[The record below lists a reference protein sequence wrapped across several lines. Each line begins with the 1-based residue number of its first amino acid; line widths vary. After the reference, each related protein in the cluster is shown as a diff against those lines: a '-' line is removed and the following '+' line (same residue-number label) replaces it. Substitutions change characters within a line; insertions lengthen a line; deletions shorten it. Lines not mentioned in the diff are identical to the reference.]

1 MRLKTIGGLWIE
13 GENPLSLGPR
23 PLALLAVAAAAG
35 KKGISRDKVIGIL
48 WAETGEEQARH
59 TLSQTLYSLRRDAG
73 CDLIVGTNQ
82 LRLDPGLS
90 SDIGELQA
98 AVSAGELETVAVLYT
113 GKFLEGFY
121 LPGAPEFER
130 WVEEERTNLHR
141 EALRALERL
150 AKHADEAGIHPEA
163 VRWWHRLAELDPLSA
178 RYTAGLMRAL
188 AAVGDRSG
196 ALSRFRLYRE
206 TVHRELN
213 AEPDPA
219 VQKLEVA
226 LRVAALPKPVVAA
239 PPAAASALPAPAA
252 PPIPPAPQSVAS
264 AVRPGAIR
272 ARWVAIALVG
282 IAALVLTLR
291 GFATRSGDDHPFLA
305 VGTIRT
311 PELGDTSSLGPV
323 LRDMLAT
330 GLGSIPGLQV
340 VANSRLIELMPR
352 GTDSLP
358 GATSDAARRAGAT
371 EILEGELVPSDAGLA
386 LALRRVALASGVV
399 RHGYSVRAAGPSQ
412 LIDSATAA
420 IARDLRLEA
429 PSAAVATLR
438 SSSPAAYA
446 LYEEGLRAF
455 YKWDAAAA
463 YRLMKAAVERDSS
476 FAMAAFYGWWASRGP
491 QPEGDRDLLRRAKLL
506 APRAID
512 RERLLIEGSVATLD
526 APLATV
532 LAIAET
538 LTVRYPED
546 PDGQLLLG
554 GARHAAGDWTGAI
567 AAYERA
573 VAIDSA
579 ASATPGSF
587 CRMCLA
593 LGGIEAAYIWWDSA
607 GAAVRTARR
616 LIVAR
621 PEEEIGWSG
630 LVEPLLR
637 LGRREEAMAAIQK
650 RDSLTS
656 VAYSYRGALQRDLI
670 RWGHFEELDRQLFD
684 DVVSPSVSVRGDGR
698 WLMVFSLRNQG
709 RLREAMDLARHHVIP
724 GTSIRV
730 VGLPPEGLM
739 QITISMEAGQ
749 PLEAARDFRRIA
761 ATSLSQ
767 NLTPGFKARF
777 STWMLTLAGTALA
790 AAGDTAAV
798 RRMADST
805 EQIGKGSNWVRDLRL
820 HHFLRGL
827 LLQRRAHHAEAVE
840 AFRRAL
846 VSTSDGFTRI
856 NLEMAH
862 SLMAL
867 GRAQEAIGILQ
878 PALRGGVDGS
888 NSYVTHTELHE
899 ALAQAFELAKQRD
912 SAAAHYGAVERAWRH
927 ADPQFHDRYQQAKL
941 KAGL

>member
-1 MRLKTIGGLWIE
+1 LRLKTIGGLWIE
-13 GENPLSLGPR
+13 AEHAPSLGPR
-23 PLALLAVAAAAG
+23 SLGLLALVAAAG
-35 KKGISRDKVIGIL
+35 KKGISRERVIGIL

-59 TLSQTLYSLRRDAG
+59 TLSQTLYNLRREAG
-73 CDLIVGTNQ
+73 RDLIVGATHLQ
-82 LRLDPGLS
+82 LEPSVS
-90 SDIGELQA
+90 SDIGDLRA
-98 AVSAGELETVAVLYT
+98 AALRADLETVADLYT
-113 GKFLEGFY
+113 GTFLDGFY

-130 WVEEERTNLHR
+130 WVEEERESLEL
-141 EALRALERL
+141 EARRALERL
-150 AKHADEAGIHPEA
+150 ARLADEAGKPAES
-163 VRWWHRLAELDPLSA
+163 VRWWQRLAELDPLSA
-178 RYTAGLMRAL
+178 RYAAGHMRSL

-196 ALSRFRLYRE
+196 ALARAKSYRE
-206 TVHRELN
+206 MVHRELG

-219 VQKLEVA
+219 IQKLEVA
-226 LRVAALPKPVVAA
+226 LRGPA
-239 PPAAASALPAPAA
+239 PPPATSALSAPAA
-252 PPIPPAPQSVAS
+252 SPVPAAPQSVDPEVQPK
-264 AVRPGAIR
+264 AVW
-272 ARWVAIALVG
+272 ARWVAIVLVG
-282 IAALVLTLR
+282 TVALVLTLR
-291 GFATRSGDDHPFLA
+291 GFATRSPADRPFLA

-330 GLGSIPGLQV
+330 SLGSIPGLQV

-352 GTDSLP
+352 GADGLP
-358 GATSDAARRAGAT
+358 GSTSDAARRAGAT

-386 LALRRVALASGVV
+386 LALRRVSLASGVV
-399 RHGYSVRAAGPSQ
+399 RHGYSVRAVGASQ
-412 LIDSATAA
+412 LIDSATAS

-438 SSSPAAYA
+438 SASPAAYA

-455 YKWDAAAA
+455 YKWDGAAA

-476 FAMAAFYGWWASRGP
+476 FAMAAFYGWWASRGAVS
-491 QPEGDRDLLRRAKLL
+491 QPEGDRDLLSRAKLL

-512 RERLLIEGSVATLD
+512 RERLLIEGSVATMD

-573 VAIDSA
+573 VAIDSL
-579 ASATPGSF
+579 ASATPASF

-593 LGGIEAAYIWWDSA
+593 LSGIEGAYVWWDSA

-616 LIVAR
+616 LIAVR
-621 PEEEIGWSG
+621 PDEEIAWSG

-637 LGRREEAMAAIQK
+637 LGRRAEALVAIQK
-650 RDSLTS
+650 RDSLTT
-656 VAYSYRGALQRDLI
+656 VAYSYRGQLQRDLI
-670 RWGHFEELDRQLFD
+670 RWGQFEELDRQLLD
-684 DVVSPSVSVRGDGR
+684 DLVSPAVSLRGEGR

-709 RLREAMDLARHHVIP
+709 RLREAMDLARDHVIP
-724 GTSIRV
+724 GTSSRV
-730 VGLPPEGLM
+730 AGLPPEGLM
-739 QITISMEAGQ
+739 QVTISMEAGQ
-749 PLEAARDFRRIA
+749 ALEAARHFRRLA

-777 STWMLTLAGTALA
+777 ATWMLALAGTALD

-798 RRMADST
+798 RLLADSA

-827 LLQRRAHHAEAVE
+827 LLQQQSHHAEAVD

-846 VSTSDGFTRI
+846 VSSTDGFTRI
-856 NLEMAH
+856 NLEMAK

-867 GRAQEAIGILQ
+867 GRANEAVAILQ

-899 ALAQAFELAKQRD
+899 TLAQAFELAGQAD
-912 SAAAHYGAVERAWRH
+912 SARFHWRAVESAWRR
-927 ADPQFHDRYQQAKL
+927 ADPQFRDRYLRAKL